1 MISCKNVTIFL
12 LLNQKIKINEI
23 SGKILSF
30 KNSMEEKDNQ
40 IYYDRLFENIVG
52 SYFKCLEVRYP
63 TYSYVLND
71 REYIAKKDKNDIFFE
86 KTGISYQVRDLMINL
101 ISNYK
106 DDTITEDEKK
116 EWHKEDDLK
125 YSKLANKIH
134 KIMKSKDYLQL
145 VS

>member
-1 MISCKNVTIFL
+1 MVSNKDITIFL
-12 LLNQKIKINEI
+12 LINQKVKLNEI
-23 SGKILSF
+23 SGKILFF

-40 IYYDRLFENIVG
+40 IYYDGIYENIVG
-52 SYFKCLEVRYP
+52 SYFKCLEDRYP

-71 REYIAKKDKNDIFFE
+71 REYIAKKDKNDMFFK
-86 KTGISYQVRDLMINL
+86 KTGISYQVRDLVINL
-101 ISNYK
+101 ISEYK

-116 EWHKEDDLK
+116 EWRKEDDLK

-134 KIMKSKDYLQL
+134 KIMKSKDYPQL